1 MALRK
6 DSALLRVGILGCGPI
21 SQFAHLESVQ
31 KGRNVQMAAVCDR
44 DEGLANKFGGFYGAE
59 KIYTDFDA
67 MLADP
72 GIEAVIV
79 ATSDAFHVPASIKAL
94 KAGKHVFCEK
104 PIGLSV
110 EEVEDLQQTVVAT
123 GKVLQIG
130 HMLRFDP
137 GIQSAHDFITRDMG
151 QMMALKAWYC
161 DSTHR
166 YTATDALQPL
176 PQTGTNALRPAGD
189 QKADRHRYNMLAH
202 GSHLVDLA
210 RWLGGPIRSVQ
221 TRLLDRYGA
230 MCWFVDVDFE
240 SGALGHLDLTLQVRM
255 DWHEGFQIYGEH
267 GSILAKIFNP
277 WYYKASEVDIF
288 READG
293 ATHRVLGADG
303 HFYRRQVESWADVVL
318 RGIPMTGASIADGV
332 ASVRAMVAI
341 AQSARTG
348 QPVDLSSV
356 SGPV

>member
-1 MALRK
+1 MIK
-6 DSALLRVGILGCGPI
+6 DTDLLRVGLLGAGPI
-21 SQFAHLESVQ
+21 AQFAHLEAVQ
-31 KGRNVQMAAVCDR
+31 KGRNVTLAAVCDR
-44 DEGLANKFGGFYGAE
+44 DEGLARKFGDFYGAE
-59 KIYTDFDA
+59 KIYTDYDA
-67 MLADP
+67 MLAD
-72 GIEAVIV
+72 EAVDAVVI
-79 ATSDAFHVPASIKAL
+79 ATSDVFHVPASRRAL
-94 KAGKHVFCEK
+94 AAGKHVFSEK

-110 EEVEDLQQTVVAT
+110 EEVEALEADVAAS
-123 GKVLQIG
+123 GKVLQVG

-137 GIQSAHDFITRDMG
+137 GIQAAHDFIRDEMG

-166 YTATDALQPL
+166 YTVTDALQPL
-176 PQTGTNALRPAGD
+176 AQTGANALRPAGD

-210 RWLGGPIRSVQ
+210 RYLGGPLRSVQ
-221 TRLLDRYGA
+221 TRRLDRYGS

-267 GSILAKIFNP
+267 GSALAKIHNP
-277 WYYKASEVDIF
+277 WFYKASEVDIF

-293 ATHRVLGADG
+293 SYHRVLGADG
-303 HFYRRQVESWADVVL
+303 HFYRRQIEGFADVVL
-318 RGIPMTGASIADGV
+318 KGIPMNGASIEDGV
-332 ASVRAMVAI
+332 ASVRGMVAI
-341 AQSARTG
+341 AESARTG
-348 QPVDLSSV
+348 KPVDLASV

>member
-1 MALRK
+1 MKK
-6 DSALLRVGILGCGPI
+6 DSTLLRVGILGCGPI
-21 SQFAHLESVQ
+21 AQFAHLEAVQ
-31 KGRNVQMAAVCDR
+31 KGRNVSLAAVCDR
-44 DEGLANKFGGFYGAE
+44 DEGLAKKFGSFYSAE
-59 KIYTDFDA
+59 KTYTDYDE
-67 MLADP
+67 MLADDA
-72 GIEAVIV
+72 IDAVVI
-79 ATSDAFHVPASIKAL
+79 ATSDAFHVPASRRAL
-94 KAGKHVFCEK
+94 AAGKNVFCEK

-110 EEVEDLQQTVVAT
+110 EEVEELQADVAKT

-137 GIQSAHDFITRDMG
+137 GIQSAHDFIRDEMG
-151 QMMALKAWYC
+151 EMLALKAWYC

-166 YTATDALQPL
+166 YTVTDAIQPL
-176 PQTGTNALRPAGD
+176 AQSGANALRPEGD

-210 RWLGGPIRSVQ
+210 RYLGGPIRSVQ
-221 TRLLDRYGA
+221 TRLLDRYGS

-267 GSILAKIFNP
+267 GSAIARIHNP
-277 WYYKASEVDIF
+277 WFYKASEVDIF

-293 ATHRVLGADG
+293 SYHRVLGADG
-303 HFYRRQVESWADVVL
+303 HFYRRQIEAFADVVL
-318 RGIPMTGASIADGV
+318 KGIPMNGASIEDGV
-332 ASVRAMVAI
+332 ASVRGMVAI
-341 AQSARTG
+341 AESARTG
-348 QPVDLSSV
+348 KPADLASV